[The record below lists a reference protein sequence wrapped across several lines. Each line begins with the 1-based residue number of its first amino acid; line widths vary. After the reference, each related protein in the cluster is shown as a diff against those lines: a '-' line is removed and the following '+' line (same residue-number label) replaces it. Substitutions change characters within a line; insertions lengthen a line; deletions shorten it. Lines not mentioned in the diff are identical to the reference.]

1 MSDNLKHISRVRLA
15 VQIDEE
21 ASIKTG
27 TVVPDIDVS
36 MIGKW
41 ASVFSNASYPDPHGS
56 AVILEC
62 VFKFLVIKT
71 LDPDPPGSALT

>member
-1 MSDNLKHISRVRLA
+1 MSGVRLA

-36 MIGKW
+36 MIGTVNGLLFFLMLYIRIRMDPQLFW
-41 ASVFSNASYPDPHGS
+41 NVFFNFWLSKPWTRIRPDPH
-56 AVILEC
+56 
-62 VFKFLVIKT
+62 
-71 LDPDPPGSALT
+71 

>member
-1 MSDNLKHISRVRLA
+1 MSGVRLA

-41 ASVFSNASYPDPHGS
+41 ASVFQVRIRIRISN
-56 AVILEC
+56 E
-62 VFKFLVIKT
+62 
-71 LDPDPPGSALT
+71 DPDPPGSALT

>member
-1 MSDNLKHISRVRLA
+1 MSGVRLA

-41 ASVFSNASYPDPHGS
+41 ASVFFPVLRTRMRIDFDVRIRIRNADLDRDPGRHN
-56 AVILEC
+56 
-62 VFKFLVIKT
+62 
-71 LDPDPPGSALT
+71 

>member
-1 MSDNLKHISRVRLA
+1 MSRVRLA

-36 MIGKW
+36 MIG
-41 ASVFSNASYPDPHGS
+41 N
-56 AVILEC
+56 
-62 VFKFLVIKT
+62 
-71 LDPDPPGSALT
+71 